1 MKLGV
6 AFLIAIAIVAGYYLL
21 INDDGFFRFG
31 ENDNQQAVSLP
42 VYKII
47 GTVLSMLFGIVFG
60 SLHDQL
66 LGRERISIGKEVAR
80 LTRSPRLYRALL
92 ASPILY
98 VGVYVAA
105 KTQPDLVISLMF
117 AFQTGFF
124 CNAIMKKKAAE
135 AA

>member
-1 MKLGV
+1 MRP
-6 AFLIAIAIVAGYYLL
+6 LIAVVVAIGIVSGYYLL
-21 INDDGFFRFG
+21 TGDDGFFRFG
-31 ENDNQQAVSLP
+31 PGNDQGVGVP
-42 VYKII
+42 VY
-47 GTVLSMLFGIVFG
+47 TVIATVFAMVIGIVFG

-66 LGRERISIGKEVAR
+66 LGRKRVAIGKEIVR
-80 LTRSPRLYRALL
+80 LTQSPRLFRSLL

-124 CNAIMKKKAAE
+124 CNAIMKKKAE
-135 AA
+135 EMS